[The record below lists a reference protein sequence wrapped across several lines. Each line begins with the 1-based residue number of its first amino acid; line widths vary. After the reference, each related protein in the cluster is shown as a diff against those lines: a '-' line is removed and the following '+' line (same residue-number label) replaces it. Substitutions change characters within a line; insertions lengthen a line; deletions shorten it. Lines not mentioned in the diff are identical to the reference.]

1 MLPCSSAM
9 NPLLTHP
16 LLFCTNTSFCC
27 HHPFFAP
34 MLGTGGIFDA
44 PCCEKEEE
52 ITLDHGIVVV
62 GYGTENGQDYWIL
75 KNSWGAQWGEQVG
88 CLQGWCFQGWGT
100 SRRIRG
106 QMPAALLSLFSN
118 NFCLGHGIVVVGYGT
133 ENGQY
138 YWISKTVRGAG
149 MFLAGTM
156 CVQGWGC

>member
-1 MLPCSSAM
+1 
-9 NPLLTHP
+9 
-16 LLFCTNTSFCC
+16 
-27 HHPFFAP
+27 

-44 PCCEKEEE
+44 PCCENEEE

-106 QMPAALLSLFSN
+106 QMRAALLSLFSN

-133 ENGQY
+133 DNGQY
-138 YWISKTVRGAG
+138 YWISKTVRAAG